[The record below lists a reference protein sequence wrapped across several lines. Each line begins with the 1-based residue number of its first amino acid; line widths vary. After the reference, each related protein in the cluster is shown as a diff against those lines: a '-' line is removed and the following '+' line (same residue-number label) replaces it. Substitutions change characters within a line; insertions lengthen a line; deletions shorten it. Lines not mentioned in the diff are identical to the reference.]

1 MGRYLPIGLYTT
13 NAPEACSY
21 IANHSEAQILI
32 MEDAGQLSNYIKV
45 LPELKRVKYYV
56 VWKGELPANLPAEIK
71 DKVLL
76 WKDFMAVGD
85 KQ

>member
-1 MGRYLPIGLYTT
+1 
-13 NAPEACSY
+13 
-21 IANHSEAQILI
+21 
-32 MEDAGQLSNYIKV
+32 MEDAGQLSKYIKV